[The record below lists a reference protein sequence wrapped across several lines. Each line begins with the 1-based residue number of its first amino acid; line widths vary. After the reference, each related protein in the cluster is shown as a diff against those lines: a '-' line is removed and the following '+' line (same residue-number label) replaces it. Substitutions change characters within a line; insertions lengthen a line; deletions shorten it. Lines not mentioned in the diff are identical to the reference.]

1 MKKALAGF
9 YLGLACLFV
18 ISITWGNQILTKWE
32 PRAVTELRVEKKAA
46 PGQVS
51 QAEWE
56 SRKKKLR
63 LFMNPFDL
71 ANGLTFQ
78 ELDDIRHNPN
88 TRLFAFLFLLAAL
101 WMAWG
106 LRWSK
111 SRS

>member
-1 MKKALAGF
+1 MKKAIAGF

-18 ISITWGNQILTKWE
+18 LSITWGNQILSKWE
-32 PRAVTELRVEKKAA
+32 PRSTTEDRMEKKAA

-51 QAEWE
+51 QAERE
-56 SRKKKLR
+56 SRGKKLR

-71 ANGLTFQ
+71 TSGLTFQ
-78 ELDDIRHNPN
+78 EIDDIRHNPN
-88 TRLFAFLFLLAAL
+88 NRLYAFLFLLGAL

-106 LRWSK
+106 LRWSR